1 MEAHGVTD
9 VLKVVGGG
17 IRSLT
22 DVLSRWQNS
31 IPTVAVSGQM
41 HYSTTAKKTYSII
54 PVLQGYAA
62 FCKRN

>member
-22 DVLSRWQNS
+22 AVLSRWQNS
-31 IPTVAVSGQM
+31 LPTVVVSDQM
-41 HYSTTAKKTYSII
+41 RYSTTAKKIYSII
-54 PVLQGYAA
+54 PVSQGYMA